1 MERKFLRVMDTFATL
16 LVNLVFYVIAGI
28 GFMPYSV
35 GHTSRVKKRII

>member
-28 GFMPYSV
+28 GLYALFC
-35 GHTSRVKKRII
+35 